1 MFKRILIFMLLA
13 FVVSCTSK
21 EKKYTCLD
29 DAVADKIGVLLGSAD
44 DAFATQTYPKAI
56 IMRAPGISDLILML
70 KREKCDAIMLDDI
83 ILQSAV
89 KGDPAISLL
98 DENVSEHS
106 TGIAFGINNPDLKDK
121 FNTMLEELRDDGTLD
136 QMYQRWFSNIGPDAP
151 KVEMPELDLP
161 QTGTPLQV
169 GISGEEIPFSFVQDQ
184 EIVGHDIELM
194 RHFSKYLGRPVQFEV
209 IPFGGLIAALSSET
223 IDAIAVGLTIT
234 EERQK
239 NVAFATPHYTTNT
252 VACILTKNLAV
263 KPKSAVTTANISTK
277 RICVLQKSAE
287 DAYVTTNFP
296 NAKII
301 RCATYADAL
310 TNLTSEK
317 CDAAMFSKASYNS
330 LKKSNPQVVMLDS
343 TMHLNDGVMLVLEKN
358 LAHGNQVTQEGE
370 KQGFF
375 ASVKDSFYN
384 NIIAEKR
391 YMLILNGL
399 WQTLLISIFA
409 ALLGT
414 IFGALVCFMR
424 MSKNTLMNAIAK
436 TYTIIMRGIPVLV
449 LLMLLYYAVFAK
461 WDINATIV
469 AIITFA
475 LNFAAYVSEMFR
487 TSIEGV
493 DRGQSEAGIAMG
505 FTKVK
510 TFILIIMPQAIKSVL
525 PVYKG
530 ELISM
535 IKMTSVVGYI
545 AVEDL
550 TKASDIIRSRTFDA
564 FFPLVMVAIIYFF
577 LAWGFTATLDRL
589 NKKMTSR

>member
-13 FVVSCTSK
+13 FVTSCTSK
-21 EKKYTCLD
+21 EKNYTCLD
-29 DAVADKIGVLLGSAD
+29 DAVADKICVLLGSVD
-44 DAFATQTYPKAI
+44 DNVATKTYPKAT
-56 IMRAPGISDLILML
+56 IMRVSGISDLIIML
-70 KREKCDAIMLDDI
+70 KSEKCDVIMMDDI
-83 ILQSAV
+83 VFQSAV
-89 KGDPAISLL
+89 KGDPNISLL
-98 DENVSEHS
+98 DENISEHS
-106 TGIAFGINNPDLKDK
+106 TGIAFGMNNSDLKDK
-121 FNTMLEELRDDGTLD
+121 YNIMFEELRSDGTLD
-136 QMYQRWFSNIGPDAP
+136 QMHQRWFTNLGPDAP

-161 QTGTPLQV
+161 QTGTPLRLGV
-169 GISGEEIPFSFVQDQ
+169 SGEDIPFSFYQDQ

-194 RHFSKYLGRPVQFEV
+194 RRFSKYLGRPLQIKV
-209 IPFGGLIAALSSET
+209 IPFGGLIAALSSGT
-223 IDAIAVGLTIT
+223 IDAIAAGLTIT
-234 EERQK
+234 EERKK
-239 NVAFATPHYTTNT
+239 NVVFATPHYTTHT
-252 VACILTKNLAV
+252 AACVLTKNLAA
-263 KPKSAVTTANISTK
+263 KPKSSVITANISTK
-277 RICVLQKSAE
+277 RICVLQESAE

-296 NAKII
+296 NAEII
-301 RCATYADAL
+301 RCDTYADAL

-317 CDAAMFSKASYNS
+317 SDVAMFSKASYNS
-330 LKKSNPQVVMLDS
+330 IKKSNPQVVMLDS

-358 LAHGNQVTQEGE
+358 LAHGNQATQDGK
-370 KQGFF
+370 KQSIF

-384 NIIAEKR
+384 NIITEKR

-424 MSKNTLMNAIAK
+424 MGKNTLMNAIAK
-436 TYTIIMRGIPVLV
+436 TYVSIMRGIPVLV
-449 LLMLLYYAVFAK
+449 LLMLLYYAVFAR
-461 WDINATIV
+461 WNINASIV

-493 DRGQSEAGIAMG
+493 DRGQREAGIAMG

-510 TFILIIMPQAIKSVL
+510 TFILIIMPQAIKKVL
-525 PVYKG
+525 PIYKG

-564 FFPLVMVAIIYFF
+564 FFPLVMVAIIYFL
-577 LAWGFTATLDRL
+577 LAWGFAATLDRI